1 MYTHY
6 NERCNVVDKRRDGV
20 VYVTL
25 VAAGLTRCLFY
36 ESDVVTLQE
45 GRGAN
50 EMGQGTAQVGVLQTE
65 QVH

>member
-1 MYTHY
+1 MPTGALLL
-6 NERCNVVDKRRDGV
+6 KRGGTGV

-25 VAAGLTRCLFY
+25 VAAGLTRRLFH

-50 EMGQGTAQVGVLQTE
+50 EMGEGTAQVRVLQTE
-65 QVH
+65 QLH